1 VNAVATPTLCAS
13 PYRYL
18 EEVNEGVLREFRRL
32 GTAPGRVLDVGCG
45 RGALGQAIQDLGWE
59 VWGIEHSAEVCKTAR
74 QRLDRL
80 IEADLLDV
88 EEIRPGLGAQLF
100 DAIVFSDVLEHLIDP
115 LAVVESYAGF
125 LKPGGKMIVSVPNA
139 VVWTNRLAFLCGWV
153 EYTDSGVMDRTHL
166 RFFTFRSA
174 KRLIRQSGLRLDRVS
189 STPHLVR
196 ALLPMIKTWFRK
208 QDGPPNPRGL
218 LNSRAYRA
226 YLQWIYPVEQ
236 ALASLW
242 RGMFAFRII
251 VVATKPA

>member
-1 VNAVATPTLCAS
+1 VSAVATATLGADAS
-13 PYRYL
+13 RYL
-18 EEVNEGVLREFRRL
+18 EEVNEGVLREFQRL
-32 GTAPGRVLDVGCG
+32 KTAPGRVLDVGCG
-45 RGALGQAIQDLGWE
+45 RGALGQAIQHLGWE
-59 VWGIEHSAEVCKTAR
+59 VWGIEQNAEVCATAR
-74 QRLDRL
+74 QRLDRV

-88 EEIRPGLGAQLF
+88 DQVRPGLGAKAF
-100 DAIVFSDVLEHLIDP
+100 DAVVFSDVLEHLIDP
-115 LAVVESYAGF
+115 LAVVESYVDL
-125 LKPGGKMIVSVPNA
+125 LKPGGKVIVSVPNA
-139 VVWTNRLAFLCGWV
+139 VVWTNRLAILCGWV

-208 QDGPPNPRGL
+208 NDGHLNARGL
-218 LNSRAYRA
+218 LDSRAYRA

-251 VVATKPA
+251 LVATKPA